1 MNEIDIILKKVDSL
15 FLLNLDEKKEFKDFI
30 LNNFDLFDFS
40 LLFKNLNEKLYIN
53 NYLKEILLNKNIPE
67 MTFLEIHNNMR
78 KTYLK
83 NIRELEEREEE
94 NIENILNN
102 L

>member
-53 NYLKEILLNKNIPE
+53 KYLKEILLNNHISE
-67 MTFLEIHNNMR
+67 MTFLEIHNNLR
-78 KTYLK
+78 KNFINK
-83 NIRELEEREEE
+83 IRDLEEREKE
-94 NIENILNN
+94 NIDNILNN